1 MLHLYICAH
10 MYAYIFVI
18 VFNNNDNKRDHQLE
32 SEKALE
38 ELDWGYLGGTGGRK
52 GREKCPV
59 ILIKMYL
66 KYFVSLYKKNFKSV
80 GF

>member
-38 ELDWGYLGGTGGRK
+38 ELD
-52 GREKCPV
+52 
-59 ILIKMYL
+59 
-66 KYFVSLYKKNFKSV
+66 
-80 GF
+80 